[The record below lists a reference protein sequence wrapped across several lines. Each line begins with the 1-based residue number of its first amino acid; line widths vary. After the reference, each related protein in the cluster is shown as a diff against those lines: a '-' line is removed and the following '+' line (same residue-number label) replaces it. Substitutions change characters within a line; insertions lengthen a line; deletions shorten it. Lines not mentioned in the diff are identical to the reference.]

1 MKSVIDNKNIKIQII
16 GYSGSGKSTLAKR
29 LGLHFGIPYLHLD
42 NVQFYGDWEERSKE
56 EQNRIVDKFLEENSS
71 WVIDG
76 NYSKL
81 YLERRLEEA
90 DRIILILF
98 NRFSC
103 LYRVT
108 KRYLKYR
115 NKTRPDMGQGC
126 NEKLDLEFIMWVLW
140 KGRTKE
146 TRERYKRIAN
156 QYKDKVIV
164 LKNQRELDRWSTK
177 ENYPVGQSN
186 LTKN

>member
-1 MKSVIDNKNIKIQII
+1 MKIVVM
-16 GYSGSGKSTLAKR
+16 GYSGSGKSTLARK
-29 LGLHFGIPYLHLD
+29 LGQRYGCEVLHFD
-42 NVQFYGDWEERSKE
+42 AVQFLPKWEIRQQEEKLQITKE
-56 EQNRIVDKFLEENSS
+56 FLDTNDS

-146 TRERYKRIAN
+146 TRERYQRIAK
-156 QYKDKVIV
+156 QYKDKVVV

-177 ENYPVGQSN
+177 ENYRVGQSN

>member
-1 MKSVIDNKNIKIQII
+1 MKIVVM
-16 GYSGSGKSTLAKR
+16 GYSGSGKSTLARK
-29 LGLHFGIPYLHLD
+29 LGQHYGCDVLHFD
-42 NVQFYGDWEERSKE
+42 TVQFLPEWEIRGQEEKLQITKE
-56 EQNRIVDKFLEENSS
+56 FLDTHDS

-98 NRFSC
+98 HRFSC

>member
-1 MKSVIDNKNIKIQII
+1 
-16 GYSGSGKSTLAKR
+16 
-29 LGLHFGIPYLHLD
+29 
-42 NVQFYGDWEERSKE
+42 
-56 EQNRIVDKFLEENSS
+56 
-71 WVIDG
+71 VIDG

-98 NRFSC
+98 NRFSF

-146 TRERYKRIAN
+146 TRERYTRIAK
-156 QYKDKVIV
+156 QYRDKVIV
-164 LKNQRELDRWSTK
+164 LKNQRELSYGSMQLDK
-177 ENYPVGQSN
+177 K
-186 LTKN
+186 LTN